1 MSELRSCTQGRV
13 RELCRRG
20 AGAAPR
26 LQGSQAGVRQL
37 LGENCQEQDQQDDLP
52 PHLLPGKP
60 ERMYFITF
68 KCLQSTKV
76 DLVKLYAGAV
86 IHP

>member
-1 MSELRSCTQGRV
+1 MSELKNPTQGRV

-52 PHLLPGKP
+52 PHLLPGKTT
-60 ERMYFITF
+60 RMFIITF
-68 KCLQSTKV
+68 IFCKAQR
-76 DLVKLYAGAV
+76 
-86 IHP
+86 

>member
-1 MSELRSCTQGRV
+1 MSELKNPTEGRV
-13 RELCRRG
+13 RDRGCRG
-20 AGAAPR
+20 AGAAAR

-60 ERMYFITF
+60 E
-68 KCLQSTKV
+68 TKWCIV
-76 DLVKLYAGAV
+76 LYNF
-86 IHP
+86 

>member
-1 MSELRSCTQGRV
+1 MSELKNPTQGRV
-13 RELCRRG
+13 RDRGSRG
-20 AGAAPR
+20 AGAAAR

-60 ERMYFITF
+60 ETMYNFDKHIISRF
-68 KCLQSTKV
+68 
-76 DLVKLYAGAV
+76 G
-86 IHP
+86 